1 MRWPSIALLPFPFLT
16 YHCHLPRPQPVHS
29 MRPRVCYTFYCML
42 IMQQCTGTPCIYV
55 RCCMSQVRYNIIF
68 PNAGWALPFAMTTNV
83 SRQQPLA
90 TAFGTCTAILLPLAH
105 PGSSTHCYCNNCN
118 PRRCTAVAVA
128 PGLCYNT
135 NGGSCRALHAAWL
148 HKRFAVCR

>member
-1 MRWPSIALLPFPFLT
+1 MAIDRPPSFSFPYLPLPPTMTLTSSLDATSRLLYILLHANYAAMYRYPMYL
-16 YHCHLPRPQPVHS
+16 
-29 MRPRVCYTFYCML
+29 
-42 IMQQCTGTPCIYV
+42 YV
-55 RCCMSQVRYNIIF
+55 RYCMSQVRYNIIF

-83 SRQQPLA
+83 PRQQPLA

-128 PGLCYNT
+128 PGPCYNT

-148 HKRFAVCR
+148 HKRFAVYR